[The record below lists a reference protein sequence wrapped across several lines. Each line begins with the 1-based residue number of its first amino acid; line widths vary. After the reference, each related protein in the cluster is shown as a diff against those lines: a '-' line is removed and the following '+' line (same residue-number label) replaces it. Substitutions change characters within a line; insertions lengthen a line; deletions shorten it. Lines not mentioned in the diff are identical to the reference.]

1 MKISEN
7 NMNLS
12 KNCLGIDMV
21 RTDGQDLTKIEVIKY
36 EISYFSNN

>member
-7 NMNLS
+7 RVILS

-21 RTDGQDLTKIEVIKY
+21 RTGSQDQVKEDDNYGK
-36 EISYFSNN
+36 

>member
-21 RTDGQDLTKIEVIKY
+21 RTASQDQEKMR
-36 EISYFSNN
+36 

>member
-7 NMNLS
+7 RVILS

-21 RTDGQDLTKIEVIKY
+21 RTASQDRMKIEVKL
-36 EISYFSNN
+36 

>member
-7 NMNLS
+7 RVILR

-21 RTDGQDLTKIEVIKY
+21 RTDSQDQEKKGDINDKRL
-36 EISYFSNN
+36 